1 MLFLLLRQFYH
12 IHFDLFL
19 FLLQVQQN
27 LDSLKNQVCVFLDFL
42 ELMKDG
48 VVVDYIEEAVVDFLE
63 VGMVKD

>member
-19 FLLQVQQN
+19 FLWQVQQN
-27 LDSLKNQVCVFLDFL
+27 LDLLKIKVCVFLDFL

-48 VVVDYIEEAVVDFLE
+48 VVADYIEEAVVDFLE